1 MIDKQDTAHSVE
13 SLRESLYPNDKH
25 RNANLCQNKDNLDNK
40 NKWKFRIHGCFIKK
54 SVHA

>member
-40 NKWKFRIHGCFIKK
+40 NK
-54 SVHA
+54 